1 MAERKIIR
9 KEKAG
14 LKISKIISLI
24 TLGAVYSIGIFFIP
38 RVLGVR
44 ILPFK
49 LLCWFLALVVT
60 FWFGKK
66 FFFLL
71 KADEVAF
78 ITNNLSGKIFLKDKP
93 GWKILIPVLER
104 LDKISLKLKGP
115 GEENPVFVSVPTLRS
130 EVKIIA
136 IYSYRVS
143 RATPEV
149 TFNYILAGDRVE
161 EEMKSVLGGY
171 FSILVSRLKIEEV
184 ITQYK
189 PQLIKL
195 VEALMTEGRLDS
207 VSLQAEF
214 LLEEAVRIAGEASL
228 LERRREKQTIL
239 EDLYEIEKRNLEKRI
254 ADIHSLFDVL
264 LKDFTRYL
272 EGGLV
277 SVEELLEKKSKKRK
291 KLFKFREGS
300 KSKKDKVKDKKSNG
314 ELELIREVKEKIEFL
329 QTTHKSIE
337 RKEEEISEEYK
348 KYKREEKGLK
358 DLENLLGEL
367 GKTKFFSR
375 NFIRE
380 RNLSPYERERGI
392 DLNFYIKDMRPSD
405 EIETA
410 RDDQARV
417 EYQLEREA
425 RRRTFLLETVKSLKE
440 QGIPAQAAS
449 DMVLIQLGAQEGR
462 VNRIYLPDLEGLGE
476 VGKFFKAAGA
486 LTALIEKKGENK

>member
-1 MAERKIIR
+1 MAKKIIQEES
-9 KEKAG
+9 KKTKIWKAIG
-14 LKISKIISLI
+14 LTIS
-24 TLGAVYSIGIFFIP
+24 AVFYF
-38 RVLGVR
+38 LGVLFLPYFLGIE

-49 LLCWFLALVVT
+49 LLCWLLALAVS
-60 FWFGKK
+60 FWLGKK

-93 GWKILIPVLER
+93 GWKILVPVLQR

-115 GEENPVFVSVPTLRS
+115 GEEDPVFVSVPTLRS

-207 VSLQAEF
+207 VSLEAEF
-214 LLEEAVRIAGEASL
+214 LLEEATRIAGEMAL
-228 LERRREKQTIL
+228 LENKKRKGNNDENWEDWYEAERR
-239 EDLYEIEKRNLEKRI
+239 DLEKRM
-254 ADIHSLFDVL
+254 ADVHSLFDVL
-264 LKDFTRYL
+264 LKDFADYL
-272 EGGLV
+272 KGGITT
-277 SVEELLEKKSKKRK
+277 EEEKSADDEFTK
-291 KLFKFREGS
+291 
-300 KSKKDKVKDKKSNG
+300 
-314 ELELIREVKEKIEFL
+314 EVQEKIDFL
-329 QTTHKSIE
+329 LNNAHKGIE
-337 RKEEEISEEYK
+337 KAESSLTIVHD
-348 KYKREEKGLK
+348 REEKGKEILEEIKRKIEEGELFFLK
-358 DLENLLGEL
+358 DFV
-367 GKTKFFSR
+367 K
-375 NFIRE
+375 E
-380 RNLSPYERERGI
+380 RYLSPYERERGI

-440 QGIPAQAAS
+440 QGVPAQAAS
-449 DMVLIQLGAQEGR
+449 DMALIQLGAQEGK
-462 VNRIYLPDLEGLGE
+462 VNRVYLPDLEGLGE

-486 LTALIEKKGENK
+486 LTTLVEKEKGEKE